1 MTFLAGLAG
10 AIESLD
16 HLIECPG
23 KIESSDEPIDTD
35 VEHAD
40 VFGYLQTQI
49 NATRVFDKIPEHLY
63 RVLLRSLFMLPLFG
77 LK

>member
-23 KIESSDEPIDTD
+23 KIESSDEPIDTE
-35 VEHAD
+35 VEYAD
-40 VFGYLQTQI
+40 VFGDLQTQI
-49 NATRVFDKIPEHLY
+49 NAARVFDKI
-63 RVLLRSLFMLPLFG
+63 LRMRGQLVENQSQIQQ
-77 LK
+77 